1 MKIIEDAIKNGEL
14 HLFLIGKGDYKCHGR
29 SDYPDPTDFLA
40 CWEEEIIPYFNK
52 NNAIESAMEF
62 YNAIKKLFNYTDDVD
77 LGLYSIATH
86 VFLYH
91 SFESENKLQF
101 KLDWL
106 SIAKELQSAIEL
118 NKKNSLWIHVGQ
130 VQSGIAVKDYTNLLT
145 AFLQKCW
152 FTRRNVSPS
161 RSKIPKLHLCT
172 ITKQL

>member
-29 SDYPDPTDFLA
+29 SDYSDPTDFLA
-40 CWEEEIIPYFNK
+40 CWEKQIIPYFNK

-118 NKKNSLWIHVGQ
+118 NKKKLIVDTRWAGAEWNSSQGLYEPICRVLT
-130 VQSGIAVKDYTNLLT
+130 KLL
-145 AFLQKCW
+145 
-152 FTRRNVSPS
+152 SSS
-161 RSKIPKLHLCT
+161 RSA
-172 ITKQL
+172 

>member
-1 MKIIEDAIKNGEL
+1 MKTIEDAIKNGEL
-14 HLFLIGKGDYKCHGR
+14 HLFLVGDGVYKCHGR

-118 NKKNSLWIHVGQ
+118 NKKKLIVDTRWAGAEWNSSQGLYEPICRVLT
-130 VQSGIAVKDYTNLLT
+130 KLL
-145 AFLQKCW
+145 
-152 FTRRNVSPS
+152 SSS
-161 RSKIPKLHLCT
+161 RSS
-172 ITKQL
+172 